1 MNRVL
6 ASIIVCA
13 GLIAL
18 APASA
23 VAQQASTRAYR
34 VIVNPENPVGVIS
47 ATELSQLFLRKQQ
60 AWRHNGRQILPV
72 ELTEGTA
79 ARDAFVRE
87 IHHKDES
94 ALKSYWRQMIFSGK
108 AVPPPTEQS
117 DAAVLDYVR
126 RYPNAIGYVSAAAT
140 LPADVKLVTITN

>member
-1 MNRVL
+1 MNRMIAILGIAAL
-6 ASIIVCA
+6 A
-13 GLIAL
+13 AL
-18 APASA
+18 APATA
-23 VAQQASTRAYR
+23 GAQASSRAYR
-34 VIVNPENPVGVIS
+34 VVVNAQNPVGVLS

-60 AWRHNGRQILPV
+60 AWQHNGSQILPV
-72 ELTEGTA
+72 EPTEGSSV
-79 ARDAFVRE
+79 RDAFVRE

>member
-1 MNRVL
+1 MNRMIAILGMAAL
-6 ASIIVCA
+6 A
-13 GLIAL
+13 AL
-18 APASA
+18 APATA
-23 VAQQASTRAYR
+23 GAQASSRAYR
-34 VIVNPENPVGVIS
+34 VVVNAQNPVGVLS

-60 AWRHNGRQILPV
+60 AWQHNGSQILPV
-72 ELTEGTA
+72 EPTEGSSV
-79 ARDAFVRE
+79 RDAFVRE

-126 RYPNAIGYVSAAAT
+126 RYPNAIGYVSATAM
-140 LPADVKLVTITN
+140 LPADVKPVTISN